1 MNDSND
7 RMKMVVE
14 ELDKLLDS
22 RNVCGEPI
30 TTEGVTVV
38 PLVSY
43 GFGFGG
49 GSGSGGE
56 KEESGRGFGAGGGIK
71 VSGVVVIDENGA
83 RVETMRAKRG
93 TTATAIGDAVA
104 KVVEATVD
112 KKAGKSTKT
121 SERKGADGG
130 NGEAKDA

>member
-1 MNDSND
+1 MNDVND
-7 RMKMVVE
+7 RMKTVVE
-14 ELDKLLDS
+14 ELDKLLDA

-49 GSGSGGE
+49 GSGSSGGKDE
-56 KEESGRGFGAGGGIK
+56 TGRGFGAGGGIK

-93 TTATAIGDAVA
+93 TTATTIGDAVA
-104 KVVEATVD
+104 KVVEAAVD
-112 KKAGKSTKT
+112 KRAGKSAKATK
-121 SERKGADGG
+121 RKDADGDDG
-130 NGEAKDA
+130 NGRDA